1 MESGIRN
8 IFLSVRRA
16 LLAMTLVVPG
26 LVPSPAAAQDGAGGD
41 AGEPPQVIEP
51 RVERR
56 DIDVAAIDT
65 ENFEVTAFVG
75 LMSVEDFESN
85 AVYGARLAYH
95 VTEWLFAEASYGT
108 TDVGT
113 SSFEK
118 LGGGAALLSDR
129 TLSYY
134 DLSLG
139 YNLFPGEVFFGA
151 DRAFNSVFY
160 LIGGLGSTDFAGD
173 DQFTVNLGF
182 GIKVLP
188 TDYLAIRLEARD
200 YLFDTEITGEKKT
213 THNLQGTLSISY
225 FF

>member
-1 MESGIRN
+1 MESRIRN
-8 IFLSVRRA
+8 LFLMPLR
-16 LLAMTLVVPG
+16 
-26 LVPSPAAAQDGAGGD
+26 AAAIAALVATPALAQDA
-41 AGEPPQVIEP
+41 AGESSTPQVIEP
-51 RVERR
+51 QVERR

-95 VTEWLFAEASYGT
+95 ISEWLFTEATYAT

-118 LGGGAALLSDR
+118 LGGGAELLSDR

-139 YNLFPGEVFFGA
+139 YNLFPGEVFFGSK
-151 DRAFNSVFY
+151 RAWNSMFY
-160 LIGGLGSTDFAGD
+160 LIGGLGSTDFAD
-173 DQFTVNLGF
+173 DNNFTINFGF

-188 TDYLAIRLEARD
+188 TDYIAVRLEARD

-213 THNLQGTLSISY
+213 THNLQGTLNIS
-225 FF
+225 FFF

>member
-1 MESGIRN
+1 MESRIRSL
-8 IFLSVRRA
+8 FLTALRGA
-16 LLAMTLVVPG
+16 LLLLLGAGSAP
-26 LVPSPAAAQDGAGGD
+26 AQDAD
-41 AGEPPQVIEP
+41 TTPQVIEP
-51 RVERR
+51 QVERR

-85 AVYGARLAYH
+85 AVYGARFAFH
-95 VTEWLFAEASYGT
+95 VSEWLFAEATYGT

-118 LGGGAALLSDR
+118 LGGGAVLLSDR

-139 YNLFPGEVFFGA
+139 YNLFPGEVFFGSQ
-151 DRAFNSVFY
+151 RAWNSMFY
-160 LIGGLGSTDFAGD
+160 VIGGLGSTDFAGD
-173 DQFTVNLGF
+173 NNFTLNAGF

-188 TDYLAIRLEARD
+188 TDYIAVRLEARD

-213 THNLQGTLSISY
+213 THNLQGTLNISY

>member
-1 MESGIRN
+1 MESRIRS
-8 IFLSVRRA
+8 IFLKALCTVSLSFVASVS
-16 LLAMTLVVPG
+16 LAQ
-26 LVPSPAAAQDGAGGD
+26 SNEPAGD
-41 AGEPPQVIEP
+41 EAPQVIEP

-65 ENFEVTAFVG
+65 EDFELTAFVG

-95 VTEWLFAEASYGT
+95 ISEWFFTEATYGA

-118 LGGGAALLSDR
+118 LGGGAVLLSDR
-129 TLSYY
+129 KLTYY

-139 YNLFPGEVFFGA
+139 YNLFPGEVFFG
-151 DRAFNSVFY
+151 DKRAWNSSVY
-160 LIGGLGSTDFAGD
+160 LLGGLGTTDFAGD
-173 DQFTVNLGF
+173 NNFTVTLGF

-188 TDYLAIRLEARD
+188 WDFVALRLEARD
-200 YLFDTEITGEKKT
+200 YMFDTEITGEKKT
-213 THNLQGTLSISY
+213 THNLQTTLNISW

>member
-1 MESGIRN
+1 MESRIRS
-8 IFLSVRRA
+8 IFLA
-16 LLAMTLVVPG
+16 LTGAVLC
-26 LVPSPAAAQDGAGGD
+26 SCAAAPAVQSDGAT
-41 AGEPPQVIEP
+41 PQVIDP

-65 ENFEVTAFVG
+65 EDFEVTAFAG

-95 VTEWLFAEASYGT
+95 VSEWFFAEGTYAST
-108 TDVGT
+108 TVGE

-118 LGGGAALLSDR
+118 LGGGAVLLSDR
-129 TLSYY
+129 DLTYY

-139 YNLFPGEVFFGA
+139 YNLFPGEVFFGSK
-151 DRAFNSVFY
+151 RAFNSSVY
-160 LIGGLGSTDFAGD
+160 LIGGVGSTDFGGD
-173 DQFTVNLGF
+173 NNFTLNFGF

-188 TDYLAIRLEARD
+188 TDFIAVRLEARD
-200 YLFDTEITGEKKT
+200 YLFDTEVTGEKKT
-213 THNLQGTLSISY
+213 THNLQGTLNISY

>member
-1 MESGIRN
+1 MESRIHD
-8 IFLSVRRA
+8 IFLIVVRFVTA
-16 LLAMTLVVPG
+16 VPLLLAMML
-26 LVPSPAAAQDGAGGD
+26 SPALAQD
-41 AGEPPQVIEP
+41 EETPQVIEP
-51 RVERR
+51 KVERR

-65 ENFEVTAFVG
+65 EDFELTGFVG

-85 AVYGARLAYH
+85 AVYGVRLAYH
-95 VTEWLFAEASYGT
+95 VTEWLFTEATYGT

-118 LGGGAALLSDR
+118 LGGGAVLLSDR
-129 TLSYY
+129 KLTYY

-139 YNLFPGEVFFGA
+139 YNLFPGEVFFGTK
-151 DRAFNSVFY
+151 RAWNSSVY
-160 LIGGLGSTDFAGD
+160 LLGGLGSTDFAGD
-173 DQFTVNLGF
+173 DQFTVTVGF

-200 YLFDTEITGEKKT
+200 YMFDTEVTGEKKT
-213 THNLQGTLSISY
+213 THNLQATLNFSW